1 MWIIIIIVY
10 GLFDNVNLFEE
21 SITLLI
27 VSTSQFFED
36 GRLEFAI
43 SSTKSVHCLKKK
55 KKRGRKREKRRGKKK
70 RKKLAFDVTSLPVK
84 FLFGAQTSIR
94 GGNYKYL

>member
-43 SSTKSVHCLKKK
+43 SSTKFVHCLKKK
-55 KKRGRKREKRRGKKK
+55 KRREGERERKEEEKRREK
-70 RKKLAFDVTSLPVK
+70 S
-84 FLFGAQTSIR
+84 
-94 GGNYKYL
+94 

>member
-27 VSTSQFFED
+27 VSTSQFFKD

-55 KKRGRKREKRRGKKK
+55 RREGERERKEEEKRREKSW
-70 RKKLAFDVTSLPVK
+70 RLT
-84 FLFGAQTSIR
+84 
-94 GGNYKYL
+94 